1 MKRVAAYSV
10 VIDEQTYINH
20 VVEFDEQ
27 GKIIK
32 HYPLK
37 QELPHTL
44 WQQSL
49 HITTK

>member
-1 MKRVAAYSV
+1 MKRVAAHIV
-10 VIDEQTYINH
+10 VIDEQTFINH

-27 GKIIK
+27 GNIIK

-37 QELPHTL
+37 QELPQTL

-49 HITTK
+49 YIITK